1 MSNVQNTNDSK
12 GFVPPSPDELM
23 ARYIQRRAEAHVAGI
38 ASTDVSGEVQPYDA
52 GPVQPMD
59 PKPAWDM
66 AVIVVREFVDE
77 EFTWTAP
84 PEWPDIVSS
93 HEPAFDL
100 AFCLG
105 NFPQLVRNLQ
115 PLLQAQDLTALRQS
129 RTTQPTEVPE
139 LEGWAREEVDAG
151 KVPSAL
157 LAIGALRLAK
167 QFALASELASS
178 LDEKLPGEWRAVWEN
193 EKAALAW
200 HRGDVE
206 EAYTLWQKMPESL
219 PVLFNRGMAGLFLG
233 KADEAR
239 ANLQKAVEQLPETS
253 AWHYLAKLYLTLAQT
268 R

>member
-1 MSNVQNTNDSK
+1 MSNTQNTNGHK

-52 GPVQPMD
+52 GPVQPTD

-66 AVIVVREFVDE
+66 AVAVVRDFQNDE
-77 EFTWTAP
+77 LTWTAP
-84 PEWPDIVSS
+84 PEWPEIVSS

-115 PLLQAQDLTALRQS
+115 PLLQAQDLAELRKL

-139 LEGWAREEVDAG
+139 LEGWARKEVEAG
-151 KVPSAL
+151 NVPNAL
-157 LAIGALRLAK
+157 LAIGSLRLAK
-167 QFALASELASS
+167 QFELASELAAS
-178 LDEKLPGEWRAVWEN
+178 LDATIPEAWKQVWEN

-206 EAYTLWQKMPESL
+206 AAYELWQKMPESL
-219 PVLFNRGMAGLFLG
+219 PVVFNRGMAALFLG
-233 KADEAR
+233 KAEEAR
-239 ANLQKAVEQLPETS
+239 PNLEKVVEQLPETN
-253 AWHYLAKLYLTLAQT
+253 AWHYLAKLYLTLART